1 MNMMAPSQ
9 NIAELAQT
17 NAVLREQ
24 VAMREQAEAAQRVQL
39 AAMATAMDGMAILD
53 PDETYVYMND
63 AHVKIYGYDRAE
75 ELIGKSW
82 RVLYDEDEV
91 ESVER
96 DYFPVLW
103 EKGRWRGVLKGKRC
117 DGSTFDVEASLT
129 LLEEGGMI
137 CVCRDITARK
147 RIGEALHAVTEATA
161 SVTGRGYFRSLVQH
175 LAAAFRV
182 KYAFVAECAD
192 SAKTKVRTLA
202 FLQDGEFLENI
213 EYDLAGMP
221 CKGVVGG
228 KVGYHPDRLEERFP
242 KEVGLVSYLGVPI
255 LDAAGQV
262 LGHLA
267 VVDDKPMH
275 RAPQDVS
282 IMKIFAARAG
292 AELERERTEEALRR
306 SAKRLETLQEIDR
319 AILVARS
326 PAEIAQAALRHIQQ
340 LIPCLR
346 ADVVVFDFA
355 KDKAVLMAAHVRGKT
370 EVGTG
375 THLTLEEFGMA
386 DELRQGEAQVV
397 DDVRIFPRLPKAI
410 ETLGKEGLRSYIKVP
425 LLAQGELIG
434 ALNLGSDRPGAFADE
449 HVDIAREV
457 ANSLAIAMQQA
468 HLHEQVERHAAELEQ
483 RVTERTAELE
493 AFSYSVSHDLRTPL
507 LTIDGFSRMLLEDY
521 TDALDAEGQR
531 QLQVICNN
539 AEKMGQLIDDLLAFS
554 RIGRR
559 EMVPSPINM
568 NELAKTV
575 FEELSAANPE
585 RELHLKMQAI
595 PSSFGDQA
603 MIGQVFTNLLSNAI
617 KFTRPQE
624 AAVIEVGARTEDGET
639 VFFVKDNGVGFDMA
653 YADKLFGVFQRL
665 HSDEE
670 FEGTGVGLAIVQRII
685 HRHGGRVWAES
696 EIGKGAT
703 IYFTLSCTGG
713 AG

>member
-1 MNMMAPSQ
+1 MIWGRVTVSVIHDLEGKPWY
-9 NIAELAQT
+9 LFAQI
-17 NAVLREQ
+17 E
-24 VAMREQAEAAQRVQL
+24 
-39 AAMATAMDGMAILD
+39 
-53 PDETYVYMND
+53 
-63 AHVKIYGYDRAE
+63 
-75 ELIGKSW
+75 
-82 RVLYDEDEV
+82 
-91 ESVER
+91 
-96 DYFPVLW
+96 
-103 EKGRWRGVLKGKRC
+103 
-117 DGSTFDVEASLT
+117 
-129 LLEEGGMI
+129 
-137 CVCRDITARK
+137 DITEKK
-147 RIGEALHAVTEATA
+147 R
-161 SVTGRGYFRSLVQH
+161 
-175 LAAAFRV
+175 
-182 KYAFVAECAD
+182 
-192 SAKTKVRTLA
+192 AK
-202 FLQDGEFLENI
+202 
-213 EYDLAGMP
+213 
-221 CKGVVGG
+221 
-228 KVGYHPDRLEERFP
+228 
-242 KEVGLVSYLGVPI
+242 
-255 LDAAGQV
+255 
-262 LGHLA
+262 
-267 VVDDKPMH
+267 
-275 RAPQDVS
+275 
-282 IMKIFAARAG
+282 
-292 AELERERTEEALRR
+292 EALRR

-326 PAEIAQAALRHIQQ
+326 PAEIARAALRHSQQ

-346 ADVVVFDFA
+346 VDVVVFDFA
-355 KDKAVLMAAHVRGKT
+355 KDKAVLMATHVRGKT
-370 EVGTG
+370 EMGTG

-397 DDVRIFPRLPKAI
+397 DDIRIFPRLPKAI

-434 ALNLGSDRPGAFADE
+434 ALNLGSDRPGAFTDE

-468 HLHEQVERHAAELEQ
+468 HLHEQVKRHAAELEQ
-483 RVTERTAELE
+483 RVAERTAELE

-539 AEKMGQLIDDLLAFS
+539 AEKMGQLIDDLLAFA

-568 NELAKTV
+568 NELAQTV

-703 IYFTLSCTGG
+703 IYFTLSSTGG
-713 AG
+713 AA